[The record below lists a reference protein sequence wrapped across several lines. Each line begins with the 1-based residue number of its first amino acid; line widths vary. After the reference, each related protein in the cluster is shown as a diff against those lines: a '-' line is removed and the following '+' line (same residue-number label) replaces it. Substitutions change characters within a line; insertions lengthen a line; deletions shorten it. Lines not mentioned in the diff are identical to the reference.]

1 MERAVRHVES
11 EHRSVLDVD
20 YRTTIGVELMSDI
33 NGPGLP
39 PTSSAP
45 PVTLPQPSVAPPPTT
60 PSTTTTTTT
69 IDPQV
74 VETGNEPGQ
83 RQLPGGGY
91 NPSAPAP
98 SLNRQI
104 QQGEFGSTVKYL
116 GVDRVE
122 VPITPSPE
130 IRQFLDS
137 KPKLTQWDPDAVSF
151 MDSFKRTSGI
161 NAAAF
166 VGRTLKSAADLV
178 SGFKS
183 DPGEEPTGLSEEFMN
198 KLVQMLPEE
207 LRYNEVLEE
216 MWTLP
221 LIAMVARADPTK
233 GVFLN
238 GVRFD
243 AQDVGQAGKA
253 YEAQSTEIFGQL
265 SQSIQYEMGEEP
277 NAVINQNDVANA
289 ATEILSNMLNASSI
303 EIQTEPSN
311 EKSNIETRLLE
322 TGAGT
327 AADESIQIRVVDGEV
342 VRSGGPTTG
351 ALPYEISTDDDGGIS
366 LMNQTPVLNSKQMR
380 DIAQSSEAD
389 WDRLTFLDQE
399 TFDNGSQTAIIRT
412 ELGQYGDEASR
423 QGSRAPVRARLYS
436 PAAASRAIY
445 DLSQTELGNLQDKLV
460 RSGYL
465 SGGQEGFIDR
475 GNASNPATMLAWKT
489 ALADAY
495 KENISVDK
503 QIMKRV
509 RNTPLISQVDTYA
522 EDWIR
527 GNLGR
532 NITFGEKQMMRR
544 YVTDPNRQATTD
556 KDLSLGSQV
565 EKFVSAQ
572 TKTERETI
580 ASNNAGNNAR
590 AFALDEQGY

>member
-1 MERAVRHVES
+1 
-11 EHRSVLDVD
+11 
-20 YRTTIGVELMSDI
+20 MSDT

-39 PTSSAP
+39 PTSNVPVATTFIDEEYVP

-69 IDPQV
+69 IDPRV
-74 VETGNEPGQ
+74 VAIGKDRGQ
-83 RQLPGGGY
+83 RQLSGDGY

-104 QQGEFGSTVKYL
+104 QQGVFGATVKYL

-137 KPKLTQWDPDAVSF
+137 RPKLTPWDPD
-151 MDSFKRTSGI
+151 K
-161 NAAAF
+161 
-166 VGRTLKSAADLV
+166 
-178 SGFKS
+178 GFKGT
-183 DPGEEPTGLSEEFMN
+183 PGFLKNLLGSAVRQGMDFRSGDTPEQDQSVTWDEEEFLS
-198 KLVQMLPEE
+198 KFVQMMPKEMH
-207 LRYNEVLEE
+207 YNEILDE
-216 MWTLP
+216 MWMLP
-221 LIAMVARADPTK
+221 MIAMVARADPTK

-243 AQDVGQAGKA
+243 AQDVAQAGKA
-253 YEAQSTEIFGQL
+253 YEIQSTEIFGQL
-265 SQSIQYEMGEEP
+265 SQSIQYEMAEDP
-277 NAVINQNDVANA
+277 NVVINQNDVANA

-303 EIQTEPSN
+303 EIQTKPSN
-311 EKSNIETRLLE
+311 EISNIETRLSE

-327 AADESIQIRVVDGEV
+327 AADESIEISVVDGEV

-351 ALPYEISTDDDGGIS
+351 ALPYEISTDNDGGLAVI
-366 LMNQTPVLNSKQMR
+366 NPTPVLNSKQMR

-399 TFDNGSQTAIIRT
+399 TFDDGSQTARIRT
-412 ELGQYGDEASR
+412 ELGQYGGEGMSSDAGRTTSPR
-423 QGSRAPVRARLYS
+423 VYS

-445 DLSQTELGNLQDKLV
+445 DLSQAELGNLQDRLV

-522 EDWIR
+522 QDWIR